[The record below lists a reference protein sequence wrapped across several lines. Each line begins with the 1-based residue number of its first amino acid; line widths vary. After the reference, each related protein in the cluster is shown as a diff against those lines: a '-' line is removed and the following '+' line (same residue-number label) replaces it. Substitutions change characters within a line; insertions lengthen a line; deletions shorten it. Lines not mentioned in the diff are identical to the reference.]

1 MFYPRRFLMENL
13 NDLVLSYYA
22 AVDSGNE
29 SLAEKLLG
37 ELLDIVKNDGR
48 VLAQISKYGI
58 DYHGKADVLAELN
71 VVIWDTSRY
80 PEKRWDPSKGAKFST
95 WIVRIAHNKADDYS
109 DKLNRNRATS
119 LDPIEPSIDD
129 DRRYRRNSNL
139 WDEKVTAKAWESLS
153 PDQQH
158 IINMKREGMKGE
170 KIAEDL
176 GWGPSKVTKE
186 KKKAIKLIKDS
197 SDELGSFNRGNFY
210 EIMFVNV
217 W

>member
-1 MFYPRRFLMENL
+1 MENY

-22 AVDSGNE
+22 AVDSKNE
-29 SLAEKLLG
+29 CQAEKLLA
-37 ELLDIVKNDGR
+37 ELLEVVKNDGR
-48 VLAQISKYGI
+48 VLAQIAKYEI
-58 DYHGKADVLAELN
+58 DYHGKADVLAEVN
-71 VVIWDTSRY
+71 AAIWKTSKD
-80 PEKRWDPSKGAKFST
+80 PKKRWDPLRGAKFST
-95 WIVRIAHNKADDYS
+95 WITRIARNKADDYS
-109 DKLNRNRATS
+109 DKLIRSRTTS

-139 WDEKVTAKAWESLS
+139 WDEKVTAKAWERLS

-158 IINMKREGMKGE
+158 IINLKREGIKGE

-176 GWGPSKVTKE
+176 GWDPSKVTKE
-186 KKKAIKLIKDS
+186 KKKAIKLIKAS

-217 W
+217 SLMVRSN